1 MADYFNKNYNIIKSF
16 VIIIKRQSCQNKFI
30 GAKRNQKVEY
40 LTSHNN
46 VIEIIYELRNK
57 NQKVSNNASITTNLL
72 FGDDSELKDSTI
84 NDFLANGVRIKIDL
98 RKNILEIKNSI
109 VGLPPVYFS
118 KNDQIYIIASDINA
132 ISETYNFDLYMDFQ
146 SIWELGYIGHIVDY
160 KTLYKDIE
168 MVRPGSIIQF
178 SEKDDIDIK
187 IGWKFEL
194 KDPCKNWDQYLE
206 LQADVFNNSIKDMDL
221 SKTFI
226 SLTAGLDTRAIFAS
240 IAKLGLK
247 IPAFTISGL
256 NTSLDARIAGKLCR
270 HYGNRH
276 NIITINENF
285 VNDLP
290 KLSYEASKC
299 TGGISSLGQAHEV
312 YFYKQVPEH
321 FDARL
326 SGNLGNQIG
335 RFGTEGVSLRN
346 AELSII
352 NDSVLS
358 TLKNKK
364 IHWFQDSKLKDF
376 EQFYKFLLNKEIPF
390 SSSANYSIGNYFLIQ
405 KSPYSNNKLVEVAQR
420 IPTYPGNLK
429 IQSIKKIVLNDL
441 IHRFVGESN
450 KYSFQLKNI
459 RDVGGYVS
467 RCPINW
473 GMNAKKH
480 MTLYGLFYGG
490 LSLLDIILSKKS
502 VGNEIIEKISKKV
515 KIDGIHIF
523 IPLSRIIKK
532 SLKEF
537 VIDTLS
543 AKKIYESNL
552 FNNKILENNI
562 YNFFKNNGRNTET
575 IIFAMDLAI
584 AMNKFNARI

>member
-1 MADYFNKNYNIIKSF
+1 MDDCYKNYNIIKSF
-16 VIIIKRQSCQNKFI
+16 VIIIKRKTCLNNFI
-30 GAKRNQKVEY
+30 SIKENQKVKS
-40 LTSHNN
+40 LTSKNS
-46 VIEIIYELRNK
+46 VIEIIYEPRNK
-57 NQKVSNNASITTNLL
+57 TQKVRNYPSTTTNFL

-84 NDFLANGVRIKIDL
+84 NDFLANGVTINLDL
-98 RKNILEIKNSI
+98 EKNLLEIKTSI
-109 VGLPPVYFS
+109 VGLPPVYIS
-118 KNDQIYIIASDINA
+118 KNVDVCIIASDINA
-132 ISETYNFDLYMDFQ
+132 ISETYNIDLYMDLQ
-146 SIWELGYIGHIVDY
+146 SIWELGYIGHPVEY
-160 KTLYKDIE
+160 KTLYKEIE
-168 MVRPGSIIQF
+168 MVKPGSIIKY
-178 SEKDDIDIK
+178 SERDDINVK

-194 KDPCKNWDQYLE
+194 TDPCKNWDQYLE
-206 LQADVFNNSIKDMDL
+206 LQTDVFNNSIKNMDL
-221 SKTFI
+221 TRSFI

-270 HYGNRH
+270 HYGNKH
-276 NIITINENF
+276 TVITINEDF

-312 YFYKQVPEH
+312 FFYKQVPEH

-358 TLKNKK
+358 CVKSKRN
-364 IHWFQDSKLKDF
+364 HWFQESNLKDF

-405 KSPYSNNKLVEVAQR
+405 KSPYSNKKLVEIAQR
-420 IPTYPGNLK
+420 IPTYPDNLR

-502 VGNEIIEKISKKV
+502 LGNEIIEKISKKV

-523 IPLSRIIKK
+523 MPLSRIIKK

-552 FNNKILENNI
+552 FNNKILEKHI

-584 AMNKFNARI
+584 AINKFNARI